1 LDSLA
6 SHYKNFHPRSISS
19 SLCPPPSDGDGDGDE
34 GSAEN
39 VGERETS
46 EEGAITPAMLNPFV
60 CYEKQG
66 F

>member
-1 LDSLA
+1 MFIDMINRK
-6 SHYKNFHPRSISS
+6 H
-19 SLCPPPSDGDGDGDE
+19 C
-34 GSAEN
+34 
-39 VGERETS
+39 TS